1 MVEKIAL
8 VFPGQGSQK
17 LGMLAQ
23 FSENTL
29 VRNSFL
35 EASQALGYDLW
46 ALIQEG
52 PEEKLNQTEH
62 TQPAILTAS
71 VALFRCWLQCDEGS
85 KIKKS
90 ISLLAG
96 HSLGEYSALVYAEAL
111 SLASAVKLV
120 RLRGQL
126 MQAAVPMGTGAM
138 AVILGLEDEQVRAL
152 CEKVSTET
160 EKVSAVNYNCPLQV
174 VVAGVSPAV
183 ARAME
188 EAKQL
193 GAKRAMLLPVSMPS
207 HCDLMKPAAEK
218 FKQALEQVK
227 FNQPK
232 LPILHNADLSAHQD
246 EASIRNI
253 LVQQLY
259 CPVRWSETIQRME
272 DLGIQAIYECGPGKV
287 LTGLNRR
294 IVPNLK
300 CDALPEEEVVCP

>member
-1 MVEKIAL
+1 MAEKIAF

-23 FSENTL
+23 FSENRL
-29 VRNSFL
+29 VRNTFL
-35 EASQALGYDLW
+35 EASEALGYDLW
-46 ALIQEG
+46 SLIQQG
-52 PEEKLNQTEH
+52 PEETLNQTEY

-71 VALFRCWLQCDEGS
+71 VALFRCWLQCDEGL
-85 KIKKS
+85 KIKPS

-111 SLASAVKLV
+111 TLASAVKLV
-120 RLRGQL
+120 SLRGRL
-126 MQAAVPMGTGAM
+126 MQEAVPIGTGAM
-138 AVILGLEDEQVRAL
+138 AVILGLSDEQVRAL

-160 EKVSAVNYNCPLQV
+160 EKVSAVNYNCPSQV
-174 VVAGVSPAV
+174 VVAGVSSAV
-183 ARAME
+183 ARALE
-188 EAKQL
+188 EAKL
-193 GAKRAMLLPVSMPS
+193 MGAKRAMPLAMSVPS

-218 FKQALEQVK
+218 FKQALEHVK

-232 LPILHNADLSAHQD
+232 VSILHNADLCEHQD
-246 EASIRNI
+246 EASIRST

-259 CPVRWSETIQRME
+259 SPVRWSETIQKME
-272 DLGIQAIYECGPGKV
+272 DLGIQTIYECGPGKV

-300 CDALPEEEVVCP
+300 CEALPEEEVVCP